1 MTDAVKLHN
10 VTVQFTT
17 PQHTSLT
24 AVKKATLTVQ
34 QGDIFGIVGYSGAGK
49 STLVRT
55 INLLQRPTAGTVQVG
70 NTVLYHDHQQLIS
83 TAALRQKRRRIGMIF
98 QHFNLL
104 NESTV
109 GQNIYFA
116 LKHTQLT
123 TDDSEKRVKQ
133 LLALV
138 GLQDKIDTYPAQLSG
153 GEQQRVAIARALA
166 NEPEIL
172 ISDEATSALDPQ
184 NTIQILDLLKKLNQ
198 KYGLT
203 IILIT
208 HQMEA
213 VKRIANKIAVMS
225 AGQIIEQGDL
235 LDVYLRPQQKLTQ
248 QFVGG
253 AMAAKTVL
261 QTVKHQLMPNEQ
273 IFQVTFSAAAL
284 QEAVVLS
291 LYKKLGVEVS
301 IIYGNMEVLNDQPVG
316 TMFILVRGTQEQL
329 KQVPAVLTQTG
340 VTVALVNS

>member
-34 QGDIFGIVGYSGAGK
+34 QGDILGIVGYSGAGK

-83 TAALRQKRRRIGMIF
+83 IAALRQKRRRIGMIF

-116 LKHTQLT
+116 LKHAQLT

-301 IIYGNMEVLNDQPVG
+301 IVYGNMEILNDQPVG